1 MNTITWD
8 DMPLAV
14 IDIIMKT
21 RWHLMIEDNKIRL
34 FDNVICELMDIRLKK
49 DVLIYDIMVQRR
61 QHHLFGVQIS
71 LSFNDYFF
79 LG

>member
-61 QHHLFGVQIS
+61 QHHLGVQIS

-79 LG
+79 